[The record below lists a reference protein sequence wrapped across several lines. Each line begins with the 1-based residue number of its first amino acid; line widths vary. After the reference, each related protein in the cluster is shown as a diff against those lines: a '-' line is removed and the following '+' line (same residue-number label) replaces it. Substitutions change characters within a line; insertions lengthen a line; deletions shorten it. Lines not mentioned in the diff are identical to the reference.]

1 MTRIFKCR
9 SRCNIIQTRLKGD
22 KGENTSWSQKAVPPP
37 GTPRVCAC
45 AVRAARSA
53 PRPHPAPRPDDRS
66 LLTLG
71 LKAKVPRECPRGTG
85 LCGGVTRARPRPQGR
100 ARAWRGSASV
110 APPCGTSAHS
120 MEEALGDTA
129 FHRRAGDGP
138 GSLPLWPGPSRW
150 HQRMC
155 RFPSAHALAPFLDP
169 AARALTLFLH
179 FASPKAGAEASR
191 PALPGV

>member
-1 MTRIFKCR
+1 MIYTHIRNMTRIFKCR

-37 GTPRVCAC
+37 GSPRVCAC

-85 LCGGVTRARPRPQGR
+85 LCGGVTRARPRPHGTSR
-100 ARAWRGSASV
+100 EWRGLASV
-110 APPCGTSAHS
+110 TATVWHISALDGRGPRGHCLPPPCRGRSWLTATLARSEQVAPANVPLSVSTCTRPLPGPRGPCAHS
-120 MEEALGDTA
+120 VPA
-129 FHRRAGDGP
+129 FR
-138 GSLPLWPGPSRW
+138 LPEGRS
-150 HQRMC
+150 
-155 RFPSAHALAPFLDP
+155 
-169 AARALTLFLH
+169 
-179 FASPKAGAEASR
+179 
-191 PALPGV
+191 

>member
-37 GTPRVCAC
+37 GSPRVCAC

-85 LCGGVTRARPRPQGR
+85 PTAGPARGVARPLSRPPAPRIGALDGEGPRGHCLPPPCRGR
-100 ARAWRGSASV
+100 SWLTATLARSEQV
-110 APPCGTSAHS
+110 APANVPLSVSTCTRPLPGPRGPCAHS
-120 MEEALGDTA
+120 VPA
-129 FHRRAGDGP
+129 FR
-138 GSLPLWPGPSRW
+138 LPEGRS
-150 HQRMC
+150 
-155 RFPSAHALAPFLDP
+155 
-169 AARALTLFLH
+169 
-179 FASPKAGAEASR
+179 
-191 PALPGV
+191 